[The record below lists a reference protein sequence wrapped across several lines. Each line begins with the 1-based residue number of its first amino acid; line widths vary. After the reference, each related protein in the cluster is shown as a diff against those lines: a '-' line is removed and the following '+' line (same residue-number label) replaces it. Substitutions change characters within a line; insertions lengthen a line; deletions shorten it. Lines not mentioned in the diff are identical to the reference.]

1 MKTIYLGLGRQPGRF
16 WAEVLANMK
25 RKKKRKKRKK
35 EKWGGVA
42 AVRGGRGTQKRTEKE
57 RNPDKGKIR
66 AKGRGVG
73 RRTLLTQA
81 KPSPISS

>member
-35 EKWGGVA
+35 EKWGVVA
-42 AVRGGRGTQKRTEKE
+42 AVRGGRGTQKRTDKE
-57 RNPDKGKIR
+57 RNTDKGKIR
-66 AKGRGVG
+66 AKCRGVG